1 MLGMIPGDTLR
12 LPLVQATAEER
23 TRLRDLLAAHG
34 IAPAA

>member
-12 LPLVQATAEER
+12 LPLVQATADER
-23 TRLRDLLAAHG
+23 ARLRDVLEAHD